1 LARQAGRSARDRRGR
16 GSQKRAEEALAPPE
30 RRGRVGRGVG
40 AVLLV
45 IGGALLL
52 MPMLA
57 YPFGS
62 DHGSFATAAEVI
74 GRGGRLYRDVFEI
87 KPPGVYYLFWTA
99 FHLFGRSMLAVR
111 VLDLLWTL
119 AAAALLVV
127 LGRRMHS
134 AAGGAIAGLAFLSA
148 YALRFDFWH
157 SAQCDGFTSLPLIG
171 AALLALAAETR
182 RSKSLAAASGA
193 LVGLAILLKFTVG
206 ALLLLPLAAVLLSR
220 QEPARAR
227 VLRAGSYALGCA
239 LPLVVVTLLLLR
251 AGSLHDMIQIVFGWN
266 AAYGRIQPPGSK
278 ALVIGYQVTRFL
290 LGGQGFVLKLIGAL
304 AVIGLVGLV
313 VTRHT
318 RRYWWFGPAWLAA
331 MLLGV
336 IVQGKYYDYHWLP
349 ALPPLGLLAGEGAVF
364 VWSLAAARLPA
375 RRRGAAA
382 AGVIVALVAVLGM
395 TAANH
400 FRPQW
405 QYLSG
410 RLSPEAYYAG
420 FTASGNYF
428 SLTADMAVAKYVRER
443 TKPGEPL
450 FVWGLEPLVYFL
462 ADRPPASRFMHA
474 IPLLTPW
481 SPPEWREQAVED
493 LKRTRPQLILV
504 VHNDWQPWTTGWN
517 GDSYSALAG
526 YTPLRELIVGRYRP
540 VGRIEDFDVWE
551 RR

>member
-1 LARQAGRSARDRRGR
+1 MAREQRDRTEVAGRL
-16 GSQKRAEEALAPPE
+16 KPAPPPPAQADA
-30 RRGRVGRGVG
+30 RRSRVGRVV
-40 AVLLV
+40 AIALLV

-52 MPMLA
+52 VPMLA

-62 DHGSFATAAEVI
+62 DHGSFATAADVI

-99 FHLFGRSMLAVR
+99 FHLFGRSMFAVR

-127 LGRRMHS
+127 LGRRMRS
-134 AAGGAIAGLAFLSA
+134 AAAGVVAGFAFLAA

-171 AALLALAAETR
+171 AAMLALAAETR
-182 RSKSLAAASGA
+182 RSKALAAISGA

-206 ALLLLPLAAVLLSR
+206 ALLLLPIAAAFLSR
-220 QEPARAR
+220 HEPVRAR
-227 VLRAGSYALGCA
+227 VLRAASYALGCA
-239 LPLVVVTLLLLR
+239 APLAVVTLLLLR
-251 AGSLHDMIQIVFGWN
+251 AGSLPDMIQIVFGWN

-278 ALVIGYQVTRFL
+278 LLVIGYQVTRFL
-290 LGGQGFVLKLIGAL
+290 FGGQRFILKLIGAL
-304 AVIGLVGLV
+304 AVIGIVGLV
-313 VTRHT
+313 VTR
-318 RRYWWFGPAWLAA
+318 RRRQYWWLGPAWLVA

-336 IVQGKYYDYHWLP
+336 IVQAKYYDYHWLP

-375 RRRGAAA
+375 RSRGAAA
-382 AGVIVALVAVLGM
+382 AGVVVALVAVLGM

-400 FRPQW
+400 FRRQW

-428 SLTADMAVAKYVRER
+428 SLSADMAVAQYVREH

-526 YTPLRELIVGRYRP
+526 YTALRELIVSRYRP
-540 VGRIEDFDVWE
+540 VGRMEDFDVWE